1 MTSPRGRRLS
11 LALEAEEAGTVLG
24 TVAWVLGALEIMK
37 DRGHAEGEEEF
48 HDLYE
53 SLKPKLEALIAK
65 VSGAR
70 TALGADD
77 ESQAEIEAAY
87 APVREAFEAWIELT
101 AADTFSVAVSQ
112 RLAEAI
118 DGEDGEDAGGSGNAG
133 ERSNGGEGVGG

>member
-70 TALGADD
+70 MAVGADD
-77 ESQAEIEAAY
+77 ELQAEIESAY

-101 AADTFSVAVSQ
+101 AADTFSVAVGQ
-112 RLAEAI
+112 RLAETL
-118 DGEDGEDAGGSGNAG
+118 DDEDGGGSGDAG
-133 ERSNGGEGVGG
+133 DRSNGGEGAGG

>member
-11 LALEAEEAGTVLG
+11 LGLEAEEAGTVLG

-77 ESQAEIEAAY
+77 ELQAEIEAAY

-101 AADTFSVAVSQ
+101 AADTFSVAVGQ
-112 RLAEAI
+112 RLADAVDDEN
-118 DGEDGEDAGGSGNAG
+118 GEGSQGAGD
-133 ERSNGGEGVGG
+133 RSNGGEGAGG

>member
-11 LALEAEEAGTVLG
+11 LTLEAGEAGTVLG

-48 HDLYE
+48 HELYE

-65 VSGAR
+65 VSDAR

-77 ESQAEIEAAY
+77 ELQAEIEAAY

-101 AADTFSVAVSQ
+101 AADTFSVAVGQ
-112 RLAEAI
+112 RLAETI
-118 DGEDGEDAGGSGNAG
+118 DAEDAGGSEDGG
-133 ERSNGGEGVGG
+133 ERTNGSEGAGG

>member
-70 TALGADD
+70 TALG
-77 ESQAEIEAAY
+77 EGEELQAEIEAAY

-101 AADTFSVAVSQ
+101 AADTFSVAVGQ
-112 RLAEAI
+112 RLAETI
-118 DGEDGEDAGGSGNAG
+118 DAEDTEGSGDAG
-133 ERSNGGEGVGG
+133 ERTNGGEGRGD

>member
-11 LALEAEEAGTVLG
+11 LGLEAEEAGTVLG

-53 SLKPKLEALIAK
+53 SLKPRLEALIAK

-77 ESQAEIEAAY
+77 ELQAEIEAAY
-87 APVREAFEAWIELT
+87 APVRAAFEAWIELT
-101 AADTFSVAVSQ
+101 AADTFSVAVGQ
-112 RLAEAI
+112 RLADAI
-118 DGEDGEDAGGSGNAG
+118 DDEGGEGPQGAG
-133 ERSNGGEGVGG
+133 ERANGGEGAGG

>member
-70 TALGADD
+70 MALGEDD
-77 ESQAEIEAAY
+77 ELQAEIEAAY

-101 AADTFSVAVSQ
+101 AADTFSVAVGQ
-112 RLAEAI
+112 RLAETI
-118 DGEDGEDAGGSGNAG
+118 DAEDAEGSGDAG
-133 ERSNGGEGVGG
+133 ERTNGGEGRGD